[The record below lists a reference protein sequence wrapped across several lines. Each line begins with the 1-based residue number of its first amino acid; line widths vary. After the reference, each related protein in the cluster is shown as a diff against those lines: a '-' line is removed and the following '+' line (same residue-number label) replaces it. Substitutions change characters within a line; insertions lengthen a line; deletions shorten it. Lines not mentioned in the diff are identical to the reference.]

1 MTCKINADTSDGLKI
16 VSDTSGAIDFQKAGS
31 TQVVID
37 TNGNIGAGTTSPTH
51 LADAYTTIEAKGTD
65 TNGSGVIL
73 ATSAAGIQTQII
85 SSDASGIGTI
95 GTRTN
100 HPCTFSINNT
110 EQGRFDGSGNFYFN
124 SGYGSSAIAYGVRA
138 WVNFNGSGTPAA
150 RASGGVS
157 SIGDRG
163 TGKFTVN
170 LSVTTPDVNG
180 AVVATSSNNDTAS
193 SSEKTNVTA
202 AQNSTS
208 ALYINLRDSSSNS
221 QKDDAYI
228 NVVYLR

>member
-1 MTCKINADTSDGLKI
+1 MTVKINADTSDGLKF
-16 VSDTSGAIDFQKAGS
+16 VSDTSG
-31 TQVVID
+31 VID
-37 TNGNIGAGTTSPTH
+37 LQSNGVTSVEINSLGTSRK
-51 LADAYTTIEAKGTD
+51 LKVYKGGGD
-65 TNGSGVIL
+65 ELVLQSN
-73 ATSAAGIQTQII
+73 AP
-85 SSDASGIGTI
+85 DASGNMRKIELEGENVIFSTGASGGTS
-95 GTRTN
+95 TTQN
-100 HPCTFSINNT
+100 MLLDSN
-110 EQGRFDGSGNFYFN
+110 GNLKFN
-124 SGYGSSAIAYGVRA
+124 SGYGSAVTAYGVRA

>member
-1 MTCKINADTSDGLKI
+1 MTVKINADTSDGLKF
-16 VSDTSGAIDFQKAGS
+16 VSDTSGAIDLQANGS
-31 TQVVID
+31 TKVHMASDGKVGIGNTSPSYKLSLQDSGNFEIHLLKTSVADAWVR
-37 TNGNIGAGTTSPTH
+37 NIGNM
-51 LADAYTTIEAKGTD
+51 DI
-65 TNGSGVIL
+65 
-73 ATSAAGIQTQII
+73 AA
-85 SSDASGIGTI
+85 ASGGATGQLI
-95 GTRTN
+95 
-100 HPCTFSINNT
+100 TFSNGANYAALT
-110 EQGRFDGSGNFYFN
+110 EQGRFDGGGNFYFN

-180 AVVATSSNNDTAS
+180 AVVATSANNDTTS
-193 SSEKTNVTA
+193 SGEKTNASAV
-202 AQNSTS
+202 QNSTS
-208 ALYINLRDSSSNS
+208 ALFINLRDSSNNS
-221 QKDDAYI
+221 QKDSAYV

>member
-1 MTCKINADTSDGLKI
+1 MTVKINASTSDGLKLE
-16 VSDTSGAIDFQKAGS
+16 SDTSGAIDLQSNGTTKVSLDSSGNLE
-31 TQVVID
+31 VN
-37 TNGNIGAGTTSPTH
+37 NGNFTIDKSASPNLLFNIDGT
-51 LADAYTTIEAKGTD
+51 EKGYIRQNAND
-65 TNGSGVIL
+65 LESNS
-73 ATSAAGIQTQII
+73 
-85 SSDASGIGTI
+85 
-95 GTRTN
+95 
-100 HPCTFSINNT
+100 
-110 EQGRFDGSGNFYFN
+110 GSGNVLFRTGGTERMRIDSSGNLKFN
-124 SGYGSSAIAYGVRA
+124 SGYGSVVTAYGVRA

-180 AVVATSSNNDTAS
+180 AVVATSSNSNTAG

-228 NVVYLR
+228 NVVYMR

>member
-1 MTCKINADTSDGLKI
+1 MTVKINADTSDGLKF
-16 VSDTSGAIDFQKAGS
+16 VSDTSGTVDIQSNGTTKMQVTSSAIVGKQNIVLDAG
-31 TQVVID
+31 TNFCIGATDDVVIGRATD
-37 TNGNIGAGTTSPTH
+37 DRMTFNTGGT
-51 LADAYTTIEAKGTD
+51 E
-65 TNGSGVIL
+65 
-73 ATSAAGIQTQII
+73 
-85 SSDASGIGTI
+85 
-95 GTRTN
+95 R
-100 HPCTFSINNT
+100 
-110 EQGRFDGSGNFYFN
+110 GRFDENGNFYFN
-124 SGYGSSAIAYGVRA
+124 SGIGSAQIAYGVRA

-180 AVVATSSNNDTAS
+180 AVVATSANNDSAG

-208 ALYINLRDSSSNS
+208 ALFINLRDSSSNS